1 MIYLISQTVYL
12 IIAIAIIL
20 ILIILF
26 LVSYVLNK
34 KTPVPK
40 GCENIKVSEENC
52 SGCNNTLCKYYPNN
66 NINNDTNNEYKEE
79 N

>member
-1 MIYLISQTVYL
+1 MIYLISQTGYL
-12 IIAIAIIL
+12 IIAISIIL

-34 KTPVPK
+34 KTPIPK
-40 GCENIKVSEENC
+40 GCENIIVNEENC